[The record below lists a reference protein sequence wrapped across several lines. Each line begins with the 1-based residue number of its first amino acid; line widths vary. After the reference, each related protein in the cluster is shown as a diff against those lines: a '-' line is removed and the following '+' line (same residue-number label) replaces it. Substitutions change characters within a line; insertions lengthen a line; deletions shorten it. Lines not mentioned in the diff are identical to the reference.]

1 MTKVIENAL
10 EFVKDFFKGESSGHD
25 YFHTYRVYNMAKH
38 LAKNEDVDEL
48 VVMLA
53 SLLHDVD
60 DIKISPNTYANKDN
74 ARNFLKTNRI
84 DEVTINFI
92 CQVINEISYKGNE
105 SISPSTLEGKI
116 VQDAD
121 RLDAIG
127 AIGIARA
134 FAFGGSRNRTM
145 HDPDELPSLNMSE
158 QEYRNHVST
167 TVNHFYEK
175 LFNLTNL
182 MNTEAAKKIAIQ
194 REKYMKDFLAEF
206 YSEWSGEK

>member
-48 VVMLA
+48 VVMLS

-74 ARNFLKTNRI
+74 ARNFLKTNHI

-92 CQVINEISYKGNE
+92 CQLINEISYKGNE

-145 HDPDELPSLNMSE
+145 HDPD
-158 QEYRNHVST
+158 
-167 TVNHFYEK
+167 
-175 LFNLTNL
+175 
-182 MNTEAAKKIAIQ
+182 
-194 REKYMKDFLAEF
+194 
-206 YSEWSGEK
+206 